1 MAVDN
6 VAEEIRK
13 LLDSGV
19 TSPKEIVARVKKL
32 GGKVKADYVST
43 VKTEWLKRK
52 RMDEPNGD
60 IVASMELAIELVLLV
75 GKEEAQRLVQ
85 AADRIAKRMEDRSH
99 R

>member
-1 MAVDN
+1 
-6 VAEEIRK
+6 
-13 LLDSGV
+13 
-19 TSPKEIVARVKKL
+19 
-32 GGKVKADYVST
+32 
-43 VKTEWLKRK
+43 
-52 RMDEPNGD
+52 MDEPNGD